1 MRKPSRREAST
12 PGQSNL
18 LKLGL
23 AAIFLCGVAGA
34 AAAGN
39 ATPAPLSSTAPA
51 AAPAAGGDS
60 TGAVKGQDAPD
71 TPAVEVKG
79 FRSALFG
86 MDENDV
92 RAAIAKDF
100 GKTLKLKPIV
110 NGAER
115 THGLVARVP
124 DALPDG
130 GASDVSYVFGYK
142 SKKLIQVSIVW
153 SKTTDPAV
161 TPEKLVSNADVLKA
175 SFIEQGYKADT
186 IVSDA
191 AVRGGILMFR
201 GSDASGRTTAL
212 LLEGR
217 TIADKDRKVFEP
229 ASLLLLYMSD
239 PKHADVFRL
248 APGQF

>member
-1 MRKPSRREAST
+1 MR
-12 PGQSNL
+12 QNVL
-18 LKLGL
+18 CVGL
-23 AAIFLCGVAGA
+23 AGVLITAVTGCPMA
-34 AAAGN
+34 AENVTPTTSSSAADL
-39 ATPAPLSSTAPA
+39 ATPAPRGDGTAKPSDASEPA
-51 AAPAAGGDS
+51 
-60 TGAVKGQDAPD
+60 
-71 TPAVEVKG
+71 AVEVKG

-86 MDENDV
+86 MDENEV
-92 RAAIAKDF
+92 RTAIGKDF
-100 GKTLKLKPIV
+100 GKALKLKTTL

-130 GASDVSYVFGYK
+130 GASDISYVFGYK
-142 SKKLIQVSIVW
+142 GKKLIQISIVW
-153 SKTTDPAV
+153 SKTTDPSL
-161 TPEKLVSNADVLKA
+161 TPEKLVSDADVLKA
-175 SFIEQGYKADT
+175 TFAEQGYKADT

-191 AVRGGILMFR
+191 AVRGGVLMFR

-217 TIADKDRKVFEP
+217 TVADKDRKIFEP
-229 ASLLLLYMSD
+229 ASLLLIYMAD